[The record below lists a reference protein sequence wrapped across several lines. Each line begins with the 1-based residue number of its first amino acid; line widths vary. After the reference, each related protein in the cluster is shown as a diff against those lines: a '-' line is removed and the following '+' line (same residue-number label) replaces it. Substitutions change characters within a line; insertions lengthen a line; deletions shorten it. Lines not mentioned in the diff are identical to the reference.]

1 MDTLEAL
8 KSRKSIRSYLQKSI
22 EKQKSDRLVE
32 AAKGAPKA
40 APLHLTVIEN
50 RDMLKYMNDLALQT
64 MKRAGNEFL
73 QSRAALPGYEPF
85 YGAPYLIL
93 MSSSADPFGMAT
105 ASCAAMNVI
114 MAATDLGLG
123 SCYVVSPTLA
133 LKSDAKLSARL
144 GIPNG
149 LTGLCGVLAGYAN
162 GNRFE
167 TDSGEVGVNYVK

>member
-22 EKQKSDRLVE
+22 EKQKLDMLVDT
-32 AAKGAPKA
+32 AKGAPKA

-50 RDMLKYMNDLALQT
+50 REMLKYMNDLTLKT
-64 MKRAGNEFL
+64 MKQDGNEFL
-73 QSRAALPGYEPF
+73 KSRAALPGYEPF
-85 YGAPYLIL
+85 YGAPCLIL

-105 ASCAAMNVI
+105 VSCAAMNVI

-133 LKSDAKLSARL
+133 LKSDAKLSIRL
-144 GIPNG
+144 GVPVG
-149 LTGLCGVLAGYAN
+149 LKVLCGVLVGYAN

-167 TDSGEVGVNYVK
+167 TGSGEVSVNYVK